1 MDLALAS
8 LTHNLLRFYHFSLL
22 VGGIVWA
29 ANFLPRMGVSLIEA
43 EWLGPY
49 LGVAVAAAYLSQPY
63 GKKAGILDVAL
74 GIAAIASWLWL
85 AYNFQFWILDIAGAT
100 PSKYIPALI
109 AILTLMEAI
118 RKICGLSITI
128 LVWAL
133 LVYGLFGYLLDPP
146 LQADRVSLQAL
157 SFYLYSDTN
166 AIPGLVLVIIASI
179 VIAFIVLGKL
189 MEVSGATQFFTDVA
203 LSVMGHRRGGP
214 AKVAILAS
222 SMFGSISS
230 SPVGNIMSTGI
241 VTIPLMQRTG
251 FRPHHA
257 AAIESVAST
266 GGQIAP
272 PVMGATA
279 FLMAEF
285 LQIGYGQVVL
295 AALLPAILYYVCLF
309 MQVDAVAARD
319 GLKGMKRADL
329 PKLGPVLS
337 RGWIFVVPLAVL
349 IYLIFWG
356 NMTPGFAALSAAAL
370 LLVLALFMGRM
381 RTLEE
386 WRRLVI
392 DGGATI
398 VPLVLIAGAA
408 GVVVGVMNITGLGQ
422 SLSFVLARIGE
433 NWGLFGMLL
442 ITAVLSIILGMGM
455 PSTAIYIILASII
468 APALVQMGIPILA
481 AHFFIFYF
489 GVLSFLTPP
498 VAVSSFVAAGLA
510 NADMWKTGW
519 AGMRFSFVAYLI
531 PFVWVYDPALLMD
544 GNWPAIVLVVATTLA
559 AIMLVTRSMSIR
571 LDGATNRVIYIGL
584 WLAAIAIGVS
594 PIVLGAE
601 SIFAG
606 ALAAAGIAWWVVT
619 AYLAEKKGRAEAA

>member
-1 MDLALAS
+1 MYPAS
-8 LTHNLLRFYHFSLL
+8 QLLLRFYQFFLM

-29 ANFLPRMGVSLIEA
+29 INFLPRIGISLIEA

-49 LGVAVAAAYLSQPY
+49 LGVAVAAAFISQPY
-63 GKKAGILDVAL
+63 GEKPGAID
-74 GIAAIASWLWL
+74 IAAGLASIACWLWL

-100 PSKYIPALI
+100 PSKFVPALI
-109 AILTLMEAI
+109 AILLLMEAI
-118 RKICGLSITI
+118 RKVCGLSITL

-133 LVYGLFGYLLDPP
+133 LVYGMFGYLLAPP
-146 LQADRVSLQAL
+146 LQADQVSLQQL

-179 VIAFIVLGKL
+179 VLAFIVLGRL
-189 MEVSGATQFFTDVA
+189 MEVSGATQFFTDIA
-203 LSVMGHRRGGP
+203 LAMMGHRRGGP

-222 SMFGSISS
+222 ALFGSISS

-241 VTIPLMQRTG
+241 VTIPLMRRTG

-257 AAIESVAST
+257 AAIEAVAST

-285 LQIGYGQVVL
+285 LQIGYGEVVL
-295 AALLPAILYYVCLF
+295 AALLPAVLYYLCLF

-319 GLKGMKRADL
+319 GLKGMERADL
-329 PKLGPVLS
+329 PRLGAVFAK
-337 RGWIFVVPLAVL
+337 GWIFVLPLAVL
-349 IYLIFWG
+349 IYLIFWA
-356 NMTPGFAALSAAAL
+356 NMTPGFAALASAAL

-381 RTLEE
+381 RTLDE
-386 WRRLVI
+386 WKRLI
-392 DGGATI
+392 LDGGQSI

-408 GVVVGVMNITGLGQ
+408 GIVVGVMNITGLGQ
-422 SLSFVLARIGE
+422 SLSFVLSRIGE
-433 NWGLFGMLL
+433 NWGLFGMLV
-442 ITAVLSIILGMGM
+442 ITAILSIILGMGM

-468 APALVQMGIPILA
+468 APALTTMGVPVLA

-510 NADMWKTGW
+510 EADMWKTGW
-519 AGMRFSFVAYLI
+519 TGMRFSFVAYLV
-531 PFVWVYDPALLMD
+531 PFIWVYDPALLLD
-544 GNWPAIVLVVATTLA
+544 GTWFAIVLVFATTVA
-559 AIMLVTRSMSIR
+559 AIMLISRSMMFRRTTLTSW
-571 LDGATNRVIYIGL
+571 AIYLGL
-584 WLAAIAIGVS
+584 WIGAIAVGLS
-594 PIVLGAE
+594 PIYVGAE
-601 SIFAG
+601 SPV
-606 ALAAAGIAWWVVT
+606 AAG
-619 AYLAEKKGRAEAA
+619 LAVLSIVGSLLLARRDRQAVA

>member
-1 MDLALAS
+1 VATVAHS
-8 LTHNLLRFYHFSLL
+8 LLRLYHLFLL

-29 ANFLPRMGVSLIEA
+29 ANFLPRVGISLIEA

-49 LGVAVAAAYLSQPY
+49 LGVAVAAALLARPY
-63 GKKAGILDVAL
+63 GRSAGILEIAL
-74 GIAAIASWLWL
+74 GFASIGCWLWL
-85 AYNFQFWILDIAGAT
+85 ALNFQFWILDIAGAT
-100 PSKYIPALI
+100 PSKYIPAI
-109 AILTLMEAI
+109 VAIVVMMEGI
-118 RKICGLSITI
+118 RKLCGLSITI
-128 LVWAL
+128 LVWVL

-146 LQADRVSLQAL
+146 LQADRVSLPTLA
-157 SFYLYSDTN
+157 FYLYADTN

-203 LSVMGHRRGGP
+203 LSLMGHRRGGP

-251 FRPHHA
+251 FKPHQA

-309 MQVDAVAARD
+309 MQVDAVAARE
-319 GLKGMKRADL
+319 GLKGMERSEL
-329 PKLGPVLS
+329 PRLKPILA
-337 RGWIFVVPLAVL
+337 RGWIFVVPLAAL
-349 IYLIFWG
+349 IYLIFWA
-356 NMTPGFAALSAAAL
+356 NMTPAFAALSAAAL
-370 LLVLALFMGRM
+370 LLVLALLMGRM
-381 RTLEE
+381 RTPEE
-386 WRRLVI
+386 WKRLAL

-422 SLSFVLARIGE
+422 SLSFVLARLGE

-468 APALVQMGIPILA
+468 APALVQMGIPLLP

-510 NADMWKTGW
+510 NADMWKTAW
-519 AGMRFSFVAYLI
+519 AGMRFSFIAYLV
-531 PFVWVYDPALLMD
+531 PFVWAYDPALLMD
-544 GNWPAIVLVVATTLA
+544 GPWSAVVIVFATTLA
-559 AIMLVTRSMSIR
+559 AIMLVTRAMT
-571 LDGATNRVIYIGL
+571 AKPKTAVEWAIYL
-584 WLAAIAIGVS
+584 LHWLAAFAIALS
-594 PIVLGAE
+594 PIVLGAD
-601 SIFAG
+601 SI
-606 ALAAAGIAWWVVT
+606 LAALLAASGLAWWAV
-619 AYLAEKKGRAEAA
+619 AGLRARQHQDRSVQSGCP

>member
-1 MDLALAS
+1 MAAF
-8 LTHNLLRFYHFSLL
+8 THVLLRLYHLFLL

-29 ANFLPRMGVSLIEA
+29 ANVLPRAGISLIEA

-49 LGVAVAAAYLSQPY
+49 LGVAVAAALLAQPY
-63 GKKAGILDVAL
+63 GRRASPLDILL
-74 GIAAIASWLWL
+74 GFASIGCWLWL
-85 AYNFQFWILDIAGAT
+85 ALNFQFWILDIHGAT
-100 PSKYIPALI
+100 PAKYLPALV
-109 AILTLMEAI
+109 AIVIMMEAI
-118 RKICGLSITI
+118 RKVCGLSITL
-128 LVWAL
+128 LVWVL

-146 LQADRVSLQAL
+146 LQADRVSLPTL
-157 SFYLYSDTN
+157 VFYLYSDTN

-189 MEVSGATQFFTDVA
+189 MEVSGATRFFTDVA
-203 LSVMGHRRGGP
+203 LSLMGHRRGGP

-251 FRPHHA
+251 FKPHQA

-309 MQVDAVAARD
+309 MQVDAVAARE
-319 GLKGMKRADL
+319 GLKGMEKSEL
-329 PKLGPVLS
+329 PRLRPILA

-349 IYLIFWG
+349 IYLIFWA
-356 NMTPGFAALSAAAL
+356 NMTPGFAALSASAL
-370 LLVLALFMGRM
+370 LLVLALTMGSM
-381 RTLEE
+381 RTLDE
-386 WRRLVI
+386 WKRLVF

-422 SLSFVLARIGE
+422 SLSFVLARLGE

-442 ITAVLSIILGMGM
+442 VTAVLSIVLGMGM

-468 APALVQMGIPILA
+468 APALVQMGIPVLA

-510 NADMWKTGW
+510 KADMWKTGW
-519 AGMRFSFVAYLI
+519 TGMRFSFVAYLV
-531 PFVWVYDPALLMD
+531 PFVWAYDPALLMD
-544 GNWPAIVLVVATTLA
+544 GTWPAVAIVAATTLA
-559 AIMLVTRSMSIR
+559 AIMLVTRAMALKPRS
-571 LDGATNRVIYIGL
+571 AAQWGL
-584 WLAAIAIGVS
+584 YLVHWLAAIAIVLS
-594 PIVLGAE
+594 PILLGAE
-601 SIFAG
+601 SIIA
-606 ALAAAGIAWWVVT
+606 ALLAAAGIAAWVLT
-619 AYLAEKKGRAEAA
+619 GSARRPAAG

>member
-1 MDLALAS
+1 VTS
-8 LTHNLLRFYHFSLL
+8 ISHYLLRIYQSFLL
-22 VGGIVWA
+22 IGGIVWA
-29 ANFLPRMGVSLIEA
+29 ANFLPRFGVSLIEA

-49 LGVAVAAAYLSQPY
+49 LGVAVAAAFLSHPY
-63 GKKAGILDVAL
+63 GKRAGLL
-74 GIAAIASWLWL
+74 EIAAGLASIGAWLWL
-85 AYNFQFWILDIAGAT
+85 AINFQFWILDIAGAT
-100 PSKYIPALI
+100 PAKYIPGII
-109 AILTLMEAI
+109 AILLMMEAI
-118 RKICGLSITI
+118 RKVCGLSITI
-128 LVWAL
+128 LVWVL
-133 LVYGLFGYLLDPP
+133 LVYGLYGYLLDPP
-146 LQADRVSLQAL
+146 LQADQVSLPTL

-179 VIAFIVLGKL
+179 VLAFIVLGRL
-189 MEVSGATQFFTDVA
+189 MEVSGATQFFTDLA

-222 SMFGSISS
+222 AMFGSISS

-241 VTIPLMQRTG
+241 VTIPLMKRTG

-295 AALLPAILYYVCLF
+295 AALLPAVLYYVCLF
-309 MQVDAVAARD
+309 MQVDAVAERD
-319 GLKGMKRADL
+319 GLKGMEKSEL
-329 PKLGPVLS
+329 PRFGAVFAK
-337 RGWIFVVPLAVL
+337 GWIFIIPLVAL
-349 IYLIFWG
+349 IYLIFWA
-356 NMTPGFAALSAAAL
+356 NTTPGFAALAASAL
-370 LLVLALFMGRM
+370 LLFLALFMGRM

-386 WRRLVI
+386 WKRMI
-392 DGGATI
+392 FDGGQTI

-408 GVVVGVMNITGLGQ
+408 GIVVGVMNISGLGQ
-422 SLSFVLARIGE
+422 SLSFVLARLGE
-433 NWGLFGMLL
+433 NWGLFAMLL

-468 APALVQMGIPILA
+468 APALVQMGVPVLA

-519 AGMRFSFVAYLI
+519 AGMRFSFVAYLV
-531 PFVWVYDPALLMD
+531 PFVWVYDSALLMD
-544 GNWPAIVLVVATTLA
+544 GSWRAIVLVVATTLA
-559 AIMLVTRSMSIR
+559 AILLVTRSMSLK
-571 LDGATNRVIYIGL
+571 LDSAGMWAAYLGL
-584 WLAAIAIGVS
+584 WAAALAIALS
-594 PIVLGAE
+594 PIVLGSE
-601 SIFAG
+601 SIVAAMFAAAALGWWFFAG
-606 ALAAAGIAWWVVT
+606 RT
-619 AYLAEKKGRAEAA
+619 ASTA

>member
-1 MDLALAS
+1 MAS
-8 LTHNLLRFYHFSLL
+8 VTHNLLRLYHFFLL

-29 ANFLPRMGVSLIEA
+29 ANFLPRVGVSLIEA

-63 GKKAGILDVAL
+63 GKKAGLIDIAL
-74 GIAAIASWLWL
+74 GLASIASWLWL
-85 AYNFQFWILDIAGAT
+85 AYNFQYWILDIAGAT

-109 AILTLMEAI
+109 AILTMMEAI

-146 LQADRVSLQAL
+146 LQADRVSLQSL

-241 VTIPLMQRTG
+241 VTIPLMKRTG

-285 LQIGYGQVVL
+285 LQISYGQVVL
-295 AALLPAILYYVCLF
+295 AALLPAVLYYVCLF

-337 RGWIFVVPLAVL
+337 KGWIFVVPLAVL

-356 NMTPGFAALSAAAL
+356 NMTPGFAALSAAGL
-370 LLVLALFMGRM
+370 LLILALFMGRM

-544 GNWPAIVLVVATTLA
+544 GTWPAIVLVVATTLA

-571 LDGATNRVIYIGL
+571 LAGPASWGL
-584 WLAAIAIGVS
+584 SLAHWLAAVAIGIS

-601 SIFAG
+601 SVVA
-606 ALAAAGIAWWVVT
+606 ALLAAAGIGWWFVT
-619 AYLAEKKGRAEAA
+619 GYIVARKERAEEAA